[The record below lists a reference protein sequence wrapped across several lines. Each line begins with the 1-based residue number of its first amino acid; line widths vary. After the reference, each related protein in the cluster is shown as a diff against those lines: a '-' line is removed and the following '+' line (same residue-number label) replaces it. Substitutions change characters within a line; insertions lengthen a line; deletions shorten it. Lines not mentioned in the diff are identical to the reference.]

1 MTYEAFSI
9 NTHYLRILGTHYRIA
24 IYILHGRFPPRAAEK
39 GSHGFPEKYPAL
51 PSSPAHSHSS
61 MHVYGIHFNA
71 MSLSGFFHSYPG
83 LYVTQAF
90 FHSLVASIVA
100 EIAIKAWDVRDPAVR
115 QKVFLVPVVAP
126 VLMLPL
132 FQLFRPERGSTYFR
146 LGTIFESGRWLE
158 LEMMGTHPTMVGLV
172 LVFAITSL
180 VFLFQ
185 ELIPI
190 LRHSFE
196 SGKPEKSV
204 GKVDRL
210 EDPAIRTAMETLP
223 VDPTVFVVEDDDS
236 LIYSTTG
243 KSAAVYVSSSLV
255 KTLTEEELRSAVAHE
270 IAHVV
275 RSRHPLLVAAYLL
288 RALMFFNPVVL
299 MEFRRAAQEEEKV
312 CDEFAVSVTR
322 NRGAL
327 VQALRKLYLPPE
339 EPPPSH
345 GRRTRKTAKEIEEHS
360 HRLNIESRISRLE
373 SGENHDSGIRW
384 LVPAAVTAAV
394 VVINY
399 FIV

>member
-1 MTYEAFSI
+1 
-9 NTHYLRILGTHYRIA
+9 
-24 IYILHGRFPPRAAEK
+24 
-39 GSHGFPEKYPAL
+39 
-51 PSSPAHSHSS
+51 
-61 MHVYGIHFNA
+61 
-71 MSLSGFFHSYPG
+71 MSLSGFFHSWPG

-100 EIAIKAWDVRDPAVR
+100 EIAIKAWNVKDPAVR
-115 QKVFLVPVVAP
+115 QRVFLVPVVAP
-126 VLMLPL
+126 VFLFPL
-132 FQLFRPERGSTYFR
+132 FQLFAPGRNSTYFR

-158 LEMMGTHPTMVGLV
+158 LETLGIHPVMGGLV
-172 LVFAITSL
+172 LVFSVTSL

-190 LRHSFE
+190 LRHSIE
-196 SGKPEKSV
+196 SGKPVKAV
-204 GKVDRL
+204 GKVDFP
-210 EDPAIRTAMETLP
+210 EDPAIRSAMETMP
-223 VDPTVFVVEDDDS
+223 DFPAVVVVEDDDF

-255 KTLTEEELRSAVAHE
+255 STLEEEELRSAIAHE
-270 IAHVV
+270 ISHVV
-275 RSRHPLLVAAYLL
+275 RSRHPMLVAAYLL

-322 NRGAL
+322 NRPAL
-327 VQALRKLYLPPE
+327 VEALRKLYLPPD
-339 EPPPSH
+339 EPPPPL
-345 GRRTRKTAKEIEEHS
+345 GRKARKTAKEIEEHS

-373 SGENHDSGIRW
+373 SGEDHDPGIRW
-384 LVPAAVTAAV
+384 LVPAAVTVAAV
-394 VVINY
+394 LINY

>member
-1 MTYEAFSI
+1 MVTGSFAFLHARLW
-9 NTHYLRILGTHYRIA
+9 NTLA
-24 IYILHGRFPPRAAEK
+24 
-39 GSHGFPEKYPAL
+39 
-51 PSSPAHSHSS
+51 
-61 MHVYGIHFNA
+61 A
-71 MSLSGFFHSYPG
+71 MSLSGFFHSWPG
-83 LYVTQAF
+83 LYMAQAF

-115 QKVFLVPVVAP
+115 QRVFLVPVVAP
-126 VLMLPL
+126 VFLFPL

-158 LEMMGTHPTMVGLV
+158 LEMLGTHPVMGGLV
-172 LVFAITSL
+172 LVFTITSL

-196 SGKPEKSV
+196 SGKPEKAV
-204 GKVDRL
+204 GKVDCL

-223 VDPTVFVVEDDDS
+223 LVPAVFIVEDDDF

-255 KTLTEEELRSAVAHE
+255 STLTEGELRSAVAHE
-270 IAHVV
+270 ISHVV
-275 RSRHPLLVAAYLL
+275 RSRHPMLVAAYLL

-322 NRGAL
+322 NRRAL

-339 EPPPSH
+339 EPPSPR
-345 GRRTRKTAKEIEEHS
+345 GRKTRKTAKEIEERS

-373 SGENHDSGIRW
+373 SVEDHDPGIRW
-384 LVPAAVTAAV
+384 LVPAAVIVAAV
-394 VVINY
+394 LINY